1 MTSRRQTCW
10 AKPAR
15 HAGVVHPR
23 LWRGRS
29 SRHVIDLFI
38 EDRAERYAAEAR
50 LLLDGWAA
58 STMGLWRVL
67 SLDGSAQVSLIDL
80 LREEPLE
87 VYSPMLAHHARVG
100 DLVMGRRVLAGETY
114 LLAAMASLLP
124 AEYEQP
130 LGDYV
135 RNAERLYREE
145 HYQATWDAF
154 LRANG
159 HLFNAFMLSA
169 RADGLRSLIGA
180 GTRYRDPAEARD
192 RLRARTAELQAEAQR
207 KARQAEQ
214 TRSGIRQTLQADC
227 ARRAHANEQDEAP
240 RPRILLPAAIDNTPL
255 QGLCQAMIRACC
267 WAWMTLLINDWDAF
281 FRPIWSCWCAT
292 WRWCRRRAT
301 AAFDAGTRHDAQQ
314 RLAGTLDRVFMSA
327 FLSKTGCDAAGVDAH
342 RVYARVRPTA
352 VVHT

>member
-1 MTSRRQTCW
+1 MLRAKRNDLCPCGSGKKYKNCCLRADQIGASREVNLSSGEALLLTELYQY
-10 AKPAR
+10 AQL
-15 HAGVVHPR
+15 PR
-23 LWRGRS
+23 FNTALFAAFGLYWGGAYDISAADALGQESLRAMLEWFIHDYAVDGNG
-29 SRHVIDLFI
+29 RHVIDLFI
-38 EDRAERYAAEAR
+38 EDRVERYPAEAR

-67 SLDGSAQVSLIDL
+67 SLDGSAQVSLFDL

-87 VYSPMLAHHARVG
+87 VYSPMLAHHALVG

-135 RNAERLYREE
+135 RHAERLYREE
-145 HYQATWDAF
+145 HYQATWDTF

-214 TRSGIRQTLQADC
+214 TRSGIRQTSSGLIVPGAPTPTD
-227 ARRAHANEQDEAP
+227 EQDEAP
-240 RPRILLPAAIDNTPL
+240 RPRILLPGRDL
-255 QGLCQAMIRACC
+255 
-267 WAWMTLLINDWDAF
+267 
-281 FRPIWSCWCAT
+281 
-292 WRWCRRRAT
+292 
-301 AAFDAGTRHDAQQ
+301 
-314 RLAGTLDRVFMSA
+314 
-327 FLSKTGCDAAGVDAH
+327 
-342 RVYARVRPTA
+342 
-352 VVHT
+352 